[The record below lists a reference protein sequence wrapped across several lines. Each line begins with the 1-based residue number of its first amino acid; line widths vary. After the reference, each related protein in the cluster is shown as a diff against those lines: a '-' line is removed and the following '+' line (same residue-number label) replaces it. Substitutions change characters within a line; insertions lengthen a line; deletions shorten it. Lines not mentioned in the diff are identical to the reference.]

1 MRKLILICSVFIAI
15 LFTFFTV
22 RPHKDLQNPKKC
34 IGEVLSIREG
44 GIKDVVLEIRNEK
57 NTFYINRGYENYEM
71 SELKSLIGKTVTIYF
86 SEGWSLFNVNES
98 NSKNIEKLLVNNT
111 TFFSEEM

>member
-1 MRKLILICSVFIAI
+1 MRKLIFICSVFIAI

-22 RPHKDLQNPKKC
+22 IPHKDLQNPKKC

-57 NTFYINRGYENYEM
+57 STFYINRGYENFKM
-71 SELKSLIGKTVTIYF
+71 SELKSLIGKTVIIYF
-86 SEGWSLFNVNES
+86 SEELSLFNPNENS
-98 NSKNIEKLLVNNT
+98 SKNIGKLLVNNT
-111 TFFSEEM
+111 TFFKE

>member
-1 MRKLILICSVFIAI
+1 MRKLIFICLGSIALLLTI
-15 LFTFFTV
+15 FTV
-22 RPHKDLQNPKKC
+22 RHQFDSQNPQKC
-34 IGEVLSIREG
+34 IGEVLSIREV

-86 SEGWSLFNVNES
+86 SEGWSLLNFNENS
-98 NSKNIEKLLVNNT
+98 SKNIEKLVVNNT
-111 TFFSEEM
+111 TFFTE

>member
-1 MRKLILICSVFIAI
+1 MRKLIFICSISIALLLTI
-15 LFTFFTV
+15 FTV
-22 RPHKDLQNPKKC
+22 RHQFDSRNQKKC
-34 IGEVLSIREG
+34 TGEVISIREG

-86 SEGWSLFNVNES
+86 TEGWSLFNVNENSS
-98 NSKNIEKLLVNNT
+98 NNIEKLVVNNT
-111 TFFSEEM
+111 TYFRE